1 MTRRREVILVGGA
14 AAVAASVPARAGL
27 DDALGRAGW
36 RELTF
41 KNKQPNRFAVEGADG
56 VRVET
61 NGTVSLIYRPASAD
75 LASTPILAWRWRVDA
90 APPPTDLTRK
100 GGDDRP
106 LAVYVSFAYD
116 PARAGVG
123 ERLKRAAASI
133 TSDRPLPGRLL
144 VYTWGGDGRAQGW
157 FDSPYIKQFSKMQ
170 ALRGP
175 DAPLGQ
181 WVEERVDLLADHQA
195 AFGQPPTAPTEISVS
210 ADSDDTKS
218 RSVGLVA
225 DLRFAPAGG

>member
-1 MTRRREVILVGGA
+1 MTTCRRGVILLGGA
-14 AAVAASVPARAGL
+14 AALAANLPARAGL

-41 KNKQPNRFAVEGADG
+41 KNKQPSRFTAEGPDG

-61 NGTVSLIYRPASAD
+61 DRTVSLVYRPASAD
-75 LASTPILAWRWRVDA
+75 LAATPVLTWRWRVDS

-106 LAVYVSFAYD
+106 LALYVSFAYD

-123 ERLKRAAASI
+123 EKLKRAAASI

-144 VYTWGGDGRAQGW
+144 VYMWGGDGRAKGW
-157 FDSPYIKQFSKMQ
+157 FDSPYLKTYSKMRV
-170 ALRGP
+170 LRGP

-181 WVEERVDLLADHQA
+181 WVEERVDLVADHQA
-195 AFGQPPTAPTEISVS
+195 AFGQPPTAPTELSVS
-210 ADSDDTKS
+210 ADTDDTQG
-218 RSVGLVA
+218 RSAGLIA
-225 DLRFAPAGG
+225 GLRFVPA

>member
-1 MTRRREVILVGGA
+1 MTQRREVILVGGA

-27 DDALGRAGW
+27 DDALGWAGW

-41 KNKQPNRFAVEGADG
+41 KNKQPNRFAAEGADG

-75 LASTPILAWRWRVDA
+75 LASTPILAGRWRVDA

-157 FDSPYIKQFSKMQ
+157 FDSPYIKQFSKMR

-181 WVEERVDLLADHQA
+181 WVEERVDLRADHQA